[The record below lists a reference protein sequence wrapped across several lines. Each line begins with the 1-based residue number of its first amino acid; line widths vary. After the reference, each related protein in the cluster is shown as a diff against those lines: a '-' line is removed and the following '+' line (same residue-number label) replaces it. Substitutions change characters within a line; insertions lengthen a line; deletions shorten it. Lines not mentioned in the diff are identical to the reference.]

1 MKTVIGQVAAQM
13 PADTIAV
20 TEIDVSTDEALE
32 RIYAQEIPVLLVDG
46 RKSAKY
52 RITEEELKRILRVRF
67 KTPSRRPGRSAW
79 RAPVGPGRE
88 F

>member
-1 MKTVIGQVAAQM
+1 MQVQRVKRLTIYSRPGCHLCEDMKTVIGQVAAQM

-52 RITEEELKRILRVRF
+52 RITEEELKRILVR
-67 KTPSRRPGRSAW
+67 
-79 RAPVGPGRE
+79 
-88 F
+88 